1 MDINSYY
8 FSLFSYSISSSL
20 YGRKNKAMMAM
31 HVAEIRRI
39 AGMGLSNSAANELVT
54 VTVLAMKLQIPMAVA
69 RL

>member
-1 MDINSYY
+1 
-8 FSLFSYSISSSL
+8 
-20 YGRKNKAMMAM
+20 MMAM